1 VPGFDLEAVRA
12 ELPVCR
18 TLAYLNAGT
27 FGPLPRRTAEVDT
40 EWTRRQV
47 EEGRSSKAVFEE
59 LMELRGRLRGEIAS
73 LVNAPKESVALTTA
87 TTDGCNIVLAGLGI
101 APGDQVVTTDSE
113 HPGLFGGLVAWGAD
127 VRIAPIRERP
137 AAEALATLEAEITER
152 TRLIA
157 VSHVSWH
164 TGAVLP
170 VRELAGRGV
179 PLLVDGAQAAGAIQV
194 DVQELGCDFYA
205 LSGQKWLLGPEA
217 TGALVVRPERVEE
230 LRMAFPSFISWQ
242 MPRFPEYMPVEGAA
256 RFDPGWIPTG
266 SLAGLLESLAFAA
279 EVGEDRFERARR
291 AADRCRELLLDQGAE
306 VVTEPGQGT
315 LVSWR
320 ADDPPAL
327 ASQLAEQGVVVRD
340 LPGTGF
346 VRASCGFWTSDE
358 DLERL
363 VAGLRG

>member
-1 VPGFDLEAVRA
+1 VFDLEAVRA
-12 ELPVCR
+12 ELPVCGK
-18 TLAYLNAGT
+18 LAYLNAGT
-27 FGPLPRRTAEVDT
+27 FGPLPRRTAEAGAS
-40 EWTRRQV
+40 WARRLV
-47 EEGRSSKAVFEE
+47 AEGRSSKAFFEE
-59 LMELRGRLRGEIAS
+59 LMELRRRLRAELAR
-73 LVNAPKESVALTTA
+73 LVNAPEGSVALTTA

-101 APGDQVVTTDSE
+101 APGNEVVTTDSE
-113 HPGLFGGLVAWGAD
+113 HPGLFGGLVASGAD

-170 VRELAGRGV
+170 IRELAGRGIPV
-179 PLLVDGAQAAGAIQV
+179 LVDGAQAAGAVPV
-194 DVQELGCDFYA
+194 DVQVLGCDFYA

-217 TGALVVRPERVEE
+217 TGALYVRPERVEE
-230 LRMAFPSFISWQ
+230 VRMAFPSFISWQ
-242 MPRFPEYMPVEGAA
+242 MPKFPEYVPMEGAA
-256 RFDPGWIPTG
+256 RFDPGWIPAG

-279 EVGEDRFERARR
+279 EVGEERFERARE
-291 AADRCRELLLDQGAE
+291 AAERCRALLLDRGAE
-306 VVTEPGQGT
+306 VVTEPAQGT

-327 ASQLAEQGVVVRD
+327 AARLAEEAVVVRD
-340 LPGTGF
+340 LPGTGL
-346 VRASCGFWTSDE
+346 VRASCGYWTSDE

-363 VAGLRG
+363 AAGLSP